1 MNYTES
7 VERMRS
13 LKLHGLASALEGFLE
28 QDLLPVIERVFTCRS
43 FCRILPVYGKGICK
57 T

>member
-28 QDLLPVIERVFTCRS
+28 QDLLTVIERVFTCRS
-43 FCRILPVYGKGICK
+43 F
-57 T
+57 